1 MNKIMVVEDEKL
13 IRQGIISMI
22 RRSGIPVAEIWE
34 AANGEAALE
43 LIAGQKFD
51 VVFTDIRMPKMDGL
65 ALVKELQKLASPPVM
80 IAISGYDEFNYAV
93 EMLRS
98 GVREY
103 ILKPIERD
111 ILIHLLGRLEEEI
124 SQKAATEQGRISIG
138 YQQLKFW
145 MVNDQLTE
153 AETEI
158 IVKQYE
164 EWFFPADYMVCCT
177 NNTKGIMASGEH
189 HIYLSD
195 VGAHELYIIEG
206 GDTLGVWEQLLQGRY
221 VGISSRHCGLGEL
234 KTAFQE
240 AVAARRE
247 AFWRN
252 KKVILYKPSTLDKN
266 TPDINTPD
274 INIHAKNT
282 SEQDTLEKEIPK
294 KVVVAMENP
303 EKDISEKEI
312 HMTVQ
317 QLGTNQEKAARR
329 RISEIFFQGRRG
341 GYQAAVMEKSIQLLL
356 RLFQEMYGT
365 VVEMTSEAEDL
376 FGPLYVYDC
385 VDQLEKSLDQWLD
398 RLSVKLRKDFDDFR
412 NKQKIKQAILYI
424 HENYNTDLNMAV
436 VSNAISMNY
445 SLFSHTFKLYTGSKF
460 VDYIKELRIKEAKKL
475 LETTELKIHEIS
487 QKIGY
492 ENEKH
497 FMKTFK
503 VACGVSPTEY
513 RKNMLHKSIRQ

>member
-22 RRSGIPVAEIWE
+22 RRSGIPVAEVCE

-65 ALVKELQKLASPPVM
+65 ALVKELRKMASPPVM

-93 EMLRS
+93 EMLRA

-111 ILIHLLGRLEEEI
+111 VLVRLLGRLEEEI
-124 SQKAATEQGRISIG
+124 SQKAATEQGHISIG

-145 MVNDQLTE
+145 MLNDQMTE
-153 AETEI
+153 AESNI

-195 VGAHELYIIEG
+195 VGAHELYIVEG
-206 GDTLGVWEQLLQGRY
+206 GDTLGVWEQLLQGRH

-240 AVAARRE
+240 AAAARRE

-252 KKVILYKPSTLDKN
+252 KKVILYKPPEEIS
-266 TPDINTPD
+266 
-274 INIHAKNT
+274 
-282 SEQDTLEKEIPK
+282 EKELL
-294 KVVVAMENP
+294 
-303 EKDISEKEI
+303 EKDISENEI
-312 HMTVQ
+312 HQTVQ
-317 QLGTNQEKAARR
+317 QFGTNQEKAARR
-329 RISEIFFQGRRG
+329 RISEIFYQGRRG
-341 GYQAAVMEKSIQLLL
+341 GYQAPVMEKSIQLLL

-365 VVEMTSEAEDL
+365 VVEMTPEAEDL

-385 VDQLEKSLDQWLD
+385 ADKLEQSLNQWLD
-398 RLSVKLRKDFDDFR
+398 RLSEKLRKDYDDYR

-460 VDYIKELRIKEAKKL
+460 VDYIKELRIKEARKL

-503 VACGVSPTEY
+503 VVCGVSPTEY
-513 RKNMLHKSIRQ
+513 RKNMLHRTSK